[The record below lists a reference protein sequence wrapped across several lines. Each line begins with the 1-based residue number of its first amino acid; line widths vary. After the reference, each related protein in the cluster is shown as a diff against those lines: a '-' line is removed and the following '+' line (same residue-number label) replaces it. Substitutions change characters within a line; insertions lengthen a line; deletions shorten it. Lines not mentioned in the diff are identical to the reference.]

1 MKPHFYSTSAFAQK
15 ASVTIRT
22 LRHYDK
28 VGLLSPSCHT
38 ESGYR
43 LYTDPD
49 LLHLEQ
55 ILALKFLGWSL
66 DEIKRFLQNRP
77 MDMQEA
83 LTFQKMMMEKKR
95 AHVGAIIQAIIAGE
109 AILQSNPYD
118 LEAIFQVLQVIQRKE
133 HLRENI

>member
-1 MKPHFYSTSAFAQK
+1 MKPHFYSTSSFAQK

-22 LRHYDK
+22 LRYYDK

-77 MDMQEA
+77 MNMQEA

-95 AHVGAIIQAIIAGE
+95 AHVDAIIQAIIAGE

-118 LEAIFQVLQVIQRKE
+118 LEAILQVLQVIQRK
-133 HLRENI
+133 